1 MKRLLI
7 FVALSLSTLFFA
19 QEKDI
24 ISVMHTQQKCWNQG
38 NLEGFMQ
45 GYWNSPKLVFIGAK
59 GKTYGWEQTLSNYK
73 KAYRSK
79 AEMGTLS
86 FSNIEVKMLGENYAL
101 VTGNWALKRQPKD
114 IGGIYSLIFQK
125 FEDGWKII
133 LDHTN

>member
-7 FVALSLSTLFFA
+7 FVALSLSALFFA

-24 ISVMHTQQKCWNQG
+24 ISVMHTQQDSWNQG
-38 NLEGFMQ
+38 DLEGFMQ
-45 GYWNSPKLVFIGAK
+45 GYWNSPELVFIGSK
-59 GKTYGWEQTLSNYK
+59 GKTYGWEQTLANYK
-73 KAYRSK
+73 KAYRTK